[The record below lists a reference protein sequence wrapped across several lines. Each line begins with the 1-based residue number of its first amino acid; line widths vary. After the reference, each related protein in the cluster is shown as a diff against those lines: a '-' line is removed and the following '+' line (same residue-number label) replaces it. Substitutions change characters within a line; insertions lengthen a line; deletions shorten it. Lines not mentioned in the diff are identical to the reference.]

1 MRMDRL
7 IEGLEVIEE
16 VGVASSAEVLA
27 ITEDSRRVRAGS
39 LYCCVTG
46 LVSDGHD
53 YADAAVRSGAVGLLC
68 ERRLAVSVPQA
79 VVASV
84 RPAMAEVAAA
94 FHGRPSEHLAVIG
107 VTGTNGKTTV
117 THMLRAVLEAHGW
130 PTGLFGTLSGARTT
144 ASAPELQEALA
155 TSVREGCRA
164 VAMEVSSHALTQ
176 HRVDAVRFAAAV
188 FTNLSQDHLD
198 YHGTMEAYFEAK
210 AALFRSG
217 RAAVSVINISGP
229 WGRRLASVASGQ
241 VLTYSAADARE
252 VESTL
257 AGSRFRWRSQLIS
270 LPIGG
275 LFNIENALAAA
286 TTASAI
292 GVSDETIASGLS
304 ELPPVRG
311 RMERI
316 EAGQPFQAVVDFA
329 HTPDGLERILASARR
344 GLEGSAGRVAV
355 VFGCGGNRDSSKRPL
370 MGAIA
375 SRMADLAVITS
386 DNPREENPLEIIAQI
401 RSGMDGP
408 AEVVVD
414 PDRASAIALALARAG
429 PGDVVI
435 VAGKG
440 HERGQETAGVTR
452 PFEDAAVVRELL
464 EQRGDAR

>member
-7 IEGLEVIEE
+7 IEGLDVIEE
-16 VGVASSAEVLA
+16 VGGTSSAEVLA
-27 ITEDSRRVRAGS
+27 ITEDHRRVRAGS

-46 LVSDGHD
+46 QVSDGHD

-68 ERRLAVSVPQA
+68 ERRLPEPVPQA

-84 RPAMAEVAAA
+84 RPAMAEVAAT

-130 PTGLFGTLSGARTT
+130 RTGLFGTLSGPRTT

-155 TSVREGCRA
+155 TSLGEGCRA

-188 FTNLSQDHLD
+188 FTNLSQDHLN

-210 AALFRSG
+210 ATLFRSG
-217 RAAVSVINISGP
+217 QAAVSVINVSGP
-229 WGRRLASVASGQ
+229 WGRRLASVAAGQ
-241 VLTYSAADARE
+241 VLTYSGHDAAD
-252 VESTL
+252 VVSGL

-275 LFNIENALAAA
+275 QFNIENAVAAA
-286 TTASAI
+286 TTASAL

-304 ELPPVRG
+304 ALPPVRG

-316 EAGQPFQAVVDFA
+316 EAGQPFEAVVDFA

-344 GLEGSAGRVAV
+344 SLQGSAGRVAV
-355 VFGCGGNRDSSKRPL
+355 VFGCGGNRDRSKRPL

-375 SRMADLAVITS
+375 SRMADLAVVTN
-386 DNPREENPLEIIAQI
+386 DNPRDEDPLEIISQI
-401 RSGMDGP
+401 RSGMDGR

-414 PDRASAIALALARAG
+414 PDRASAIALALARAR

-440 HERGQETAGVTR
+440 HESGQEISGVTR
-452 PFEDAAVVRELL
+452 PFDDAAVVRELL
-464 EQRGDAR
+464 EQRGDDR